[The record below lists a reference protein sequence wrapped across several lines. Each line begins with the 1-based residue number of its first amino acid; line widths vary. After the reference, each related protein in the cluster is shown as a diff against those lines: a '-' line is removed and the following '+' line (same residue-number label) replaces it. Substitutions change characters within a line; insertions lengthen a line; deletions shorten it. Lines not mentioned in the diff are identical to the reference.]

1 MNKKWFVCVTPV
13 KNLCYFFLRYEEST
27 ANPHT
32 CEKWY
37 KIFIHVKNLLILSG
51 MERIA
56 KYSSHLLPGFY
67 CASCKGIMT
76 PVAATSSSVASHFLF
91 AIENS

>member
-1 MNKKWFVCVTPV
+1 MCHTCKELVLLFSQI
-13 KNLCYFFLRYEEST
+13 RRMR

-37 KIFIHVKNLLILSG
+37 KILIHVKNLLIPTG
-51 MERIA
+51 MERIT